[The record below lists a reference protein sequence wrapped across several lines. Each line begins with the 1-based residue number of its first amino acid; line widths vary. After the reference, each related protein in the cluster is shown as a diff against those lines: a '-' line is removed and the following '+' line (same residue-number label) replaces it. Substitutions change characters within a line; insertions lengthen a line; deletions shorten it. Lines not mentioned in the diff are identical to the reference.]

1 MKGQTMTTTT
11 CPYCTHT
18 WTPRVAKPKR
28 CINPRCQ
35 RWLVEMPAPG
45 SGPGVRRDEQ

>member
-1 MKGQTMTTTT
+1 MKGHTMTTTT

-18 WTPRVAKPKR
+18 WPNRVKAPKR

-35 RWLVEMPAPG
+35 RWLVEMPAPN
-45 SGPGVRRDEQ
+45 SGRRSKEGN